1 MQLTRNDVFAQ
12 MEDEYD
18 LEVEIERQLA
28 LEEEEIT
35 ELQET
40 LANHKLTGNTTA
52 KVRLRIDRIYPRK
65 GPRGVHF
72 PLYMES
78 Y

>member
-1 MQLTRNDVFAQ
+1 

-35 ELQET
+35 EMQET
-40 LANHKLTGNTTA
+40 LANHKLTGGTTA
-52 KVRLRIDRIYPRK
+52 KVRT
-65 GPRGVHF
+65 
-72 PLYMES
+72 
-78 Y
+78 